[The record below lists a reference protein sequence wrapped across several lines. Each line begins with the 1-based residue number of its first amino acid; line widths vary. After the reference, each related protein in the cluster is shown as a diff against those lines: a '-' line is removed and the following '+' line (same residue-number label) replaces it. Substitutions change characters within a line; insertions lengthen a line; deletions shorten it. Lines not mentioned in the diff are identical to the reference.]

1 MNKEKLI
8 EMLINDDIGD
18 WRSDAE
24 RNSYFQFILFE
35 GFKGYKNQTGE
46 ELLIEVVERGLL
58 ELKSNHPECPMCSD
72 IDNYVCFSCE
82 IDQISELRRELN
94 ANNEN

>member
-8 EMLINDDIGD
+8 EMLIDDDIGD

-24 RNSYFQFILFE
+24 RNSYFQFILYNGIE
-35 GFKGYKNQTGE
+35 GYKNQTGQ

-58 ELKSNHPECPMCSD
+58 ILKSNYPECSCCG
-72 IDNYVCFSCE
+72 IDNYVCFMCE
-82 IDQISELRRELN
+82 IDQISEARKELN
-94 ANNEN
+94 ANNDN